1 MKIGIFSL
9 GAGYKNASGTG
20 TFLLEMMRRIASEH
34 EVHFITSGSGV
45 LRPELSELDVQVKTF
60 KSIRKTEKISSLG
73 GSVGIKPAEIEMLST
88 FPSYY
93 ELKRYAE
100 RELDV
105 LSTHYYLDNILL
117 SRIVDVPTVFRFP
130 GIKQPS
136 LRWKAMERIA
146 RPDLYVAN
154 SRSTADRV
162 RQWYDINIDGVV
174 YPGVERDRFYLDRTY
189 ERSDPVTI
197 LFVGR
202 IDDGKGLHDLL
213 SAVAA
218 LDRIDLEVRIV
229 GDGSLKSTLELKAES
244 LGIADR
250 VAFPGP
256 VPYDAVHEEYAAA
269 DVFCLPSH
277 HESLGL
283 VNIEAMLS
291 GLPVVST
298 TIDAIEEYI
307 THEETGLLVDP
318 KDVSALADALERL
331 IESVELRREL
341 GEGGQLEAEGYTVEA
356 SVEAMA
362 EMYQYA
368 IER

>member
-1 MKIGIFSL
+1 MGQL
-9 GAGYKNASGTG
+9 
-20 TFLLEMMRRIASEH
+20 SEDH
-34 EVHFITSGSGV
+34 TVYFITSGSGP
-45 LRPELSELDVQVKTF
+45 LRDDIDDIGINLVEIE
-60 KSIRKTEKISSLG
+60 SIRKGTTANRLLTRTG
-73 GSVGIKPAEIEMLST
+73 LKPAEIETLSALRGI
-88 FPSYY
+88 FR
-93 ELKRYAE
+93 KREFINDA
-100 RELDV
+100 LDV

-146 RPDLYVAN
+146 RPDLYIAN

-174 YPGVERDRFYLDRTY
+174 YAGVERDRFYLDRTY

-318 KDVSALADALERL
+318 KDVPALADALERL